1 MNAKIKA
8 SLAYKLEKTGSRF
21 TTDNTKNNPIR
32 PGGKGWKV
40 STPISTFENF
50 LAI

>member
-8 SLAYKLEKTGSRF
+8 SLAYQLEQTGSRF

-32 PGGKGWKV
+32 PGGEGWKV
-40 STPISTFENF
+40 SAPISTFENF